1 MHLDNQGLYR
11 ISCVLLGVLKFLLL
25 GVLKF
30 QVYKGS
36 QESAFI
42 RYTFATWFIW
52 ILKLGLREYSNRLVY
67 LLGILNLDAL
77 GAPRMIA
84 MTSGQQGCRQI
95 QQVRF
100 GCHGGPPAPST
111 YWGLLEYLRKK
122 AYPMSWIG
130 LKTYAVTFKFNH
142 SSLSPISEISCLK
155 AYSCAK

>member
-30 QVYKGS
+30 QIYSGS
-36 QESAFI
+36 QKSAFI
-42 RYTFATWFIW
+42 RYTFCLLVYMDTQAWF
-52 ILKLGLREYSNRLVY
+52 KGVFKRSLRCTNPFVY

-95 QQVRF
+95 HQVRF
-100 GCHGGPPAPST
+100 GCHGGPPAPSA
-111 YWGLLEYLRKK
+111 YWGLLEYLRKRP
-122 AYPMSWIG
+122 YPVPWI
-130 LKTYAVTFKFNH
+130 
-142 SSLSPISEISCLK
+142 
-155 AYSCAK
+155 